1 VLARLVGAAA
11 RCFHRGAGKIPPE
24 SGDIMHG
31 RRPTISSIKG
41 VVAAAHPL
49 AAQAGARL
57 LAQGGNAFD
66 AAAATAA
73 ALNVVEPY
81 MSGLAG
87 QGLATCWVAAERRIK
102 VLDFVPRVPARFP
115 VDRFKVREDL
125 ARGPLSVG
133 TPGNLAGWAELV
145 RAHGKGRLSD
155 AFAPA
160 IALARDGFP
169 LVEFNVDE
177 MNEHAPA
184 IQQFAF
190 GGELA
195 RVYMGGGGKVEP
207 GRVLK
212 QPDLANTLE
221 GLATEG
227 PALLYGGAL
236 GATIVK
242 HLESLGGYLTMADLE
257 NFAPVWKDPIAITY
271 RGHAVH
277 VPPPPCEGFQ
287 FLLTLR
293 ILEGF
298 DLTPLERNGVDHL
311 DTVYRAIRLAAGVRI
326 NHNNPVPEV
335 LTHLLADDH
344 VEQLRARVRDGRPIA
359 GPTEQWMEPPASGE
373 DPGHTTSFSIG
384 DAEGN
389 LICVTQSVGS
399 PFGSGVVVPGTGI
412 CLNNFLYWTEVNPK
426 SPNRTQPGA
435 ALPMCMSPS
444 ISTRDGTPVL
454 ALGTPGSYGILQTQA
469 QALVQYLDFQLPL
482 QDAIEAPRARLW
494 DDRFVQ
500 VEGRV
505 PANVIAGLKA
515 RGHQAEAF
523 FNWTMKVGG
532 MQAVAVDPATG
543 VMTGAADPRRD
554 SYAIAL

>member
-1 VLARLVGAAA
+1 
-11 RCFHRGAGKIPPE
+11 
-24 SGDIMHG
+24 MHG
-31 RRPTISSIKG
+31 RRPTISSTKG

-87 QGLATCWVAAERRIK
+87 AGLATCWVAAERRVK
-102 VLDFVPRVPARFP
+102 VLDFVPCVPQRFP
-115 VDRFKVREDL
+115 VERFKVREDL
-125 ARGPLSVG
+125 ARGPLSAGV
-133 TPGNLAGWAELV
+133 PGNLAGWAELV
-145 RAHGKGRLSD
+145 RAHGRKPLGD

-177 MNEHAPA
+177 TNAHGPA
-184 IQQFAF
+184 LQRHSF
-190 GGELA
+190 GTEFA
-195 RVYMGGGGKVEP
+195 RVYMNGGSSVKAGS
-207 GRVLK
+207 VLK
-212 QPDLANTLE
+212 QPDLAVTLE
-221 GLATEG
+221 HLAAQG
-227 PALLYGGAL
+227 PQFLYGGAL
-236 GATIVK
+236 GQAIMA
-242 HLESLGGYLTMADLE
+242 HLEALGGYMTMADLE
-257 NFAPVWKDPIAITY
+257 AVEPRWKEPIAVTY
-271 RGHAVH
+271 RGCAVH

-298 DLTPLERNGVDHL
+298 DLARLERNGADHL
-311 DTVYRAIRLAAGVRI
+311 DIVYRAIRLAAGVRI
-326 NHNNPVPEV
+326 NHNNPPPQE
-335 LTHLLADDH
+335 LARLLDEDQVAM
-344 VEQLRARVRDGRPIA
+344 LRARVRDGRPIA

-389 LICVTQSVGS
+389 LVCVTQSLGS
-399 PFGSGVVVPGTGI
+399 PYGSGVVVPGTGV

-426 SPNRTQPGA
+426 SPTRTMPGA
-435 ALPMCMSPS
+435 DLPICMSPS
-444 ISTRDGTPVL
+444 ISTRDGVPVL

-469 QALVQYLDFQLPL
+469 QALVQYCDFGLSL

-494 DDRFVQ
+494 DGRFVQ
-500 VEGRV
+500 VEGRIA
-505 PANVIAGLKA
+505 PEVIAALRA
-515 RGHQAEAF
+515 RGHDAQAF
-523 FNWTMKVGG
+523 SDWTMKVGG
-532 MQAVAVDPATG
+532 MQAVAVDVGLG
-543 VMTGAADPRRD
+543 VITGAADPRRD
-554 SYAIAL
+554 SYAVAL